1 MENHD
6 LQFLI
11 IGLGNPGRQYVDN
24 RHNIGFILVSRLAE
38 RLGVTFSRMESN
50 ALVTK
55 GDYKGRRIILA
66 KPQTYMNLSGQ
77 PVNSLVNFYKFP
89 LENLLI
95 IYDDVDLPLEA
106 LRLRPGGGS
115 SGHKGMK
122 SIIERLGTQDF
133 PRMRLG
139 IGRPPGRKG
148 AANYVLKNFSKDETE
163 FLPEILERSVNAVLT
178 FVTEG
183 LETAMNQY
191 NYTRE

>member
-24 RHNIGFILVSRLAE
+24 RHNVGFMLVSRLAE

>member
-6 LQFLI
+6 LKFLI
-11 IGLGNPGRQYVDN
+11 IGLGNTGRQYVDN
-24 RHNIGFILVSRLAE
+24 RHNVGFMLVSRLAE